1 MQTANYRNIA
11 TNLTS
16 GNLTLLFPNGI
27 IDNGKTLNMGVNPSN
42 TDTVT
47 INGKTYTFLTSLTTA
62 DGALLIGASAAASLF
77 NLYSA
82 VNMLA
87 GSGSL
92 YGSLTTAPSDF
103 YAEKPL
109 LTGTVMTFRPLVPNA
124 TLTVAE
130 GLTNASNVWQES
142 WNVFLGSG
150 RVKKVIVSCPALA
163 TLDAAFEVWLLDAM
177 VDATNAHQRG
187 GDGHTREYLARMTAA
202 LTASRGVAGD
212 PWINTASGSLPTD
225 LSGCRTVWGPQRA
238 NQGGRDSG
246 DVSAAVQ
253 RPFEFDLDV
262 KCVGGIVLVAAP
274 RAGLAAAAATPLDI
288 TVEYEPD
295 VKGGD
300 RRRQVANT
308 LYAASL

>member
-1 MQTANYRNIA
+1 MQTANYRNVA

-16 GNLTLLFPNGI
+16 GNLALLFPNGI
-27 IDNGKTLNMGVNPSN
+27 IDNGKTLNAGVNATN

-47 INGKTYTFLTSLTTA
+47 INGKVYTFLSSLTTA
-62 DGALLIGASAAASLF
+62 DGAVFIGATAAATLF
-77 NLYSA
+77 NFYSA
-82 VNMLA
+82 VMLLSGA
-87 GSGSL
+87 GTL
-92 YGSLTTAPSDF
+92 YGTLTTAPADF

-109 LTGTVMTFRPLVPNA
+109 LTGTVMTFRPIAANG

-130 GLTNASNVWQES
+130 GMTNAANVWQES

-177 VDATNAHQRG
+177 IDATNAHQRG
-187 GDGHTREYLARMTAA
+187 GDGHTREYLAKMTGA

-212 PWINTASGSLPTD
+212 PWFNSASGTLPAD
-225 LSGCRTVWGPQRA
+225 LLGCRVVWGPQRA

-262 KCVGGIVLVAAP
+262 KCVGGMVLVATP
-274 RAGLAAAAATPLDI
+274 RANLTAAAATPLDI

-300 RRRQVANT
+300 RRRQVANAQ
-308 LYAASL
+308 YVPSL